1 MKTKNFVAI
10 IMVAIGLF
18 LSVNL
23 FAYANSGTVD
33 GPDNGKVGTN
43 DVSGV
48 YVPD

>member
-18 LSVNL
+18 ISAGL
-23 FAYANSGTVD
+23 FAITNPGTVD
-33 GPDNGKVGTN
+33 GPDNGKVGTGS
-43 DVSGV
+43 VSGV